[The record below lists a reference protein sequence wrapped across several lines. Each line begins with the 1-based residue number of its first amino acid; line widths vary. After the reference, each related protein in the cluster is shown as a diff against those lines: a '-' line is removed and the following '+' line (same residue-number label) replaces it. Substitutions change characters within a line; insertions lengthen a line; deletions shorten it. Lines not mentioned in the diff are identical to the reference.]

1 MLSEGWDAKNVTH
14 IMGLRAFTSQLLC
27 EQVIGRGLRRVGY
40 DMEDVVG
47 ADGVTR
53 QLFKPEYVNIFGVPL
68 SIFQDVGDGGEAP
81 PPPKPST
88 QIETLAERNSM
99 EIKWPNIVRVDTVL
113 TPVLSIDWQK
123 VSALTLDPA
132 NTPITVDI
140 APALGG
146 AADWNKVTTIDLEQ
160 LPDEFRLQ
168 RLVFKAARKAFDSL
182 QQSFKGNKE
191 YLVLQLIRL
200 IEQFLKQ
207 DKLDIPSLFH
217 QDPLRKRILIT
228 LNMDVVVQHLLRY
241 LVEQNHERIEPVFD
255 SEFPIGSTQNMRTW
269 YTTKPCLP
277 TVKSQISHVVGDS
290 GWEGYVAN
298 VLEKSPL
305 VQSYAKNDHL
315 GFQIYYLWNGSK
327 RRYIPDLLIRLTNG
341 KTLILEVKGQDSEMA
356 KAKLAATKAWVEGVN
371 HKGGFGVWAS
381 AILFEPA
388 KIHDVLEEY
397 GAVILN

>member
-1 MLSEGWDAKNVTH
+1 
-14 IMGLRAFTSQLLC
+14 
-27 EQVIGRGLRRVGY
+27 
-40 DMEDVVG
+40 MEAVVG

-68 SIFQDVGDGGEAP
+68 SIFQDVFQDVGDGGEAP
-81 PPPKPST
+81 PSPKSST

-99 EIKWPNIVRVDTVL
+99 EIKWPNVVRVDTVL

-228 LNMDVVVQHLLRY
+228 LNMDVVIQHLLRY
-241 LVEQNHERIEPVFD
+241 LVEQNHECIEPVFD

-381 AILFEPA
+381 DILFEPA
-388 KIHDVLEEY
+388 KIHDVLENIFH
-397 GAVILN
+397 GNKDIK